1 MASEI
6 RVGGVKYQLAGTSEQ
21 GNVYVIQTATP
32 EPETTIQTTT
42 GEVTFCLII
51 SKTVCIKC

>member
-32 EPETTIQTTT
+32 EPETTIQTT
-42 GEVTFCLII
+42 GEVILWNYFENSL
-51 SKTVCIKC
+51 

>member
-6 RVGGVKYQLAGTSEQ
+6 RVGGVKYQLAGTSDQ

-42 GEVTFCLII
+42 GEVILFDLLKNSLCNL
-51 SKTVCIKC
+51 

>member
-32 EPETTIQTTT
+32 EPETTIQTT
-42 GEVTFCLII
+42 GEVIL
-51 SKTVCIKC
+51 